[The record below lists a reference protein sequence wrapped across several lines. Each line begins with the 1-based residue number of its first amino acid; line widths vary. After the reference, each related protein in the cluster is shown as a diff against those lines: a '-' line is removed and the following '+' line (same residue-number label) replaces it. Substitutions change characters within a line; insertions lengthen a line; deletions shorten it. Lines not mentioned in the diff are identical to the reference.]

1 MKRIVSLIITISL
14 IFSFSAS
21 AYADS
26 MASAQGLT
34 DIKDHWAEKEIK
46 DLYDKKIIT
55 GNTKGEYEPR
65 REITRGEFVTLLV
78 KVMGYNLTDGSTFKD
93 MGYDKYWA
101 KKSIETLVTEGVI
114 IPYEW
119 GENFWGT
126 APITREQMTIMMAR
140 ALKLEPSA
148 NKNPFFDMS
157 EPDGLLVKAYEEFL
171 IKGIDKDGKTLF
183 SPFGLT
189 TKAEAATIIAR
200 VLEYKQNPSAYKAK
214 MEAEKKANE
223 IIEPEFFVDYKY
235 ANTAAVIVAEIFI
248 TNYKEYDSNYSFKV
262 ECINYPQVNKS
273 WIDDMGVPPFLVNFD
288 RWRRY
293 NPKQEDGDI
302 YHLQKRPYYA
312 DEEITKSF
320 VIEPNMEIEFKITVK
335 KGNISKEFYLT
346 VNIPSKVMP
355 I

>member
-1 MKRIVSLIITISL
+1 MKRIISLIITIIL

-140 ALKLEPSA
+140 ALKLEPST

-200 VLEYKQNPSAYKAK
+200 VLEYKENPAAYKAK

-223 IIEPEFFVDYKY
+223 IIEPEFFVDTSE
-235 ANTAAVIVAEIFI
+235 ANKNSAFVSIIVVKNF
-248 TNYKEYDSNYSFKV
+248 KEYDANYSFKV
-262 ECINYPQVNKS
+262 ECINYPQINKR
-273 WIDDMGVPPFLVNFD
+273 WVDYYGGEPFLVNYD
-288 RWRRY
+288 RWKQY
-293 NPKQEDGDI
+293 NPKQEDGELYYLD
-302 YHLQKRPYYA
+302 KRPYYA
-312 DEEITKSF
+312 DKELAKYF
-320 VIEPNMEIEFKITVK
+320 VIEPNMEMKFKVTVK
-335 KGNISKEFYLT
+335 KGNVTKEYIVV
-346 VNIPSKVMP
+346 VNIPSKVMK
-355 I
+355 

>member
-1 MKRIVSLIITISL
+1 MKRIISLIITISL

-21 AYADS
+21 VYAE
-26 MASAQGLT
+26 APKGLT
-34 DIKDHWAEKEIK
+34 DIKDHWAEKEIE
-46 DLYDKKIIT
+46 DLYNKKIIT

-78 KVMGYNLTDGSTFKD
+78 KVMGYELIDGSTFKD

-101 KKSIETLVTEGVI
+101 KKNIEALVAEGVI
-114 IPYEW
+114 IPSEW
-119 GENFWGT
+119 GESFWGT

-140 ALKLEPSA
+140 ALKLEPST

-157 EPDGLLVKAYEEFL
+157 EPDRLLVKAYEEFL

-200 VLEYKQNPSAYKAK
+200 VLEYKENPAAYKAK

-235 ANTAAVIVAEIFI
+235 ANTAAVIVAEIYLKNF
-248 TNYKEYDSNYSFKV
+248 KEYDSNYSFKV

-273 WIDDMGVPPFLVNFD
+273 WIDYFGGEPFLGSFD
-288 RWRRY
+288 RWHDY
-293 NPKQEDGDI
+293 NFFKSNGYI
-302 YHLQKRPYYA
+302 YSLEKRPYYA
-312 DEEITKSF
+312 NKELTKSF
-320 VIEPNMEIEFKITVK
+320 VIEPNMGMEFKITVK
-335 KGNISKEFYLT
+335 KGNISKEFNLT
-346 VNIPSKVMP
+346 INIPSKVMP